1 MSKSSLAQV
10 SSEELSRLYH
20 EQGLTTKEIGQ
31 RFGVSEDVVQY
42 RMKQLGIP
50 RRHKSEAAKGPRPN
64 ARSLRLSC
72 EELKRLYLIEGLDTP
87 EIGRQY
93 GVDGATVCTHLE
105 ECGIARRDKS
115 AAAIRYPRQNFSGD
129 PLEKAYLL
137 GFRQGDLWVKPTSD
151 GPFSASITVT
161 CTTTHEVQI
170 RLFQELFTPY
180 GHVAVTPAVRGNFV
194 VGCHLNRSFDFLL
207 PKQDSIPGWIV
218 EDRARFIEFLAG
230 YTDAEGCFCMPADRM
245 AIFRLQSYDV
255 NILHQIHARLI
266 QFGVECPVPRLAIH
280 KGYRNSG
287 GYSLRQDC
295 WSLTVK
301 RKLALSRLCAL
312 LEPSLKHSTRR
323 QDLSAVR
330 RNVIERGIKE
340 NERDD

>member
-1 MSKSSLAQV
+1 
-10 SSEELSRLYH
+10 
-20 EQGLTTKEIGQ
+20 
-31 RFGVSEDVVQY
+31 
-42 RMKQLGIP
+42 
-50 RRHKSEAAKGPRPN
+50 
-64 ARSLRLSC
+64 
-72 EELKRLYLIEGLDTP
+72 
-87 EIGRQY
+87 
-93 GVDGATVCTHLE
+93 
-105 ECGIARRDKS
+105 
-115 AAAIRYPRQNFSGD
+115 
-129 PLEKAYLL
+129 
-137 GFRQGDLWVKPTSD
+137 
-151 GPFSASITVT
+151 
-161 CTTTHEVQI
+161 
-170 RLFQELFTPY
+170 
-180 GHVAVTPAVRGNFV
+180 V

-266 QFGVECPVPRLAIH
+266 QYGVECPVPRLAIP
-280 KGYRNSG
+280 KGYRNSE

-295 WSLTVK
+295 WGLTVK

-323 QDLSAVR
+323 QGLSAVW